1 MEIIQLALYLI
12 GGVMI
17 LSFGANLFVASASH
31 IARRFGVSPLV
42 IGLTVVAFG
51 TSAPEF
57 AVNVLAAYQG
67 NADIAMGNVVG
78 SNIFNVAGIIGI
90 CAMITPLVIS
100 QQLIKIDLPI
110 MVAAAAIT
118 WWFGQDGKI
127 SFIESLIYLAIMIGY
142 VVLQIKLSKKESDEV
157 VDEYQEKFHS
167 FGDKMKYPAKL
178 LVGLTLLIVGAKL
191 FVEGAIMGARLLG
204 WSEAVIA
211 LTIISIGTSLPEVA
225 TSVVATMKG
234 EKDIAVGNVVGSNI
248 FNIFGVLGLSG
259 MFAANGLSVNPH
271 MESIDIPFM
280 LITSG
285 VCLPMAMWRQKY
297 GRMLGF
303 LFLVSYI
310 AYASYLISQQ

>member
-100 QQLIKIDLPI
+100 QQLIKLDLPI
-110 MVAAAAIT
+110 MVAGAAIT

-127 SFIESLIYLAIMIGY
+127 SFYEAMIFAGIMIGY
-142 VVLQIKLSKKESDEV
+142 IVLQIKLSKKESDEV

-167 FGDKMKYPAKL
+167 FGDKMKDPAKL